1 MSLHRKILLNLTGL
15 YLLFTT
21 SAGAQTRNEV
31 PAASCSMTLNGI
43 TMHWNKVTNVPAL
56 KLPSKA
62 GKTKLPKRYTVYTT
76 DAGKLY
82 TILNT
87 VKNKGME
94 QTPVV
99 LPLSGEIGCAMFNVA
114 ASGTLSP
121 GLAAKYPQLASLKG
135 QGIEDKS
142 ASVRLDYDGKEMNAE
157 ILWQGSYY
165 IIAPWKKGTKT
176 YYLVYRKEDSGMP
189 RSVPAK
195 GQYY

>member
-1 MSLHRKILLNLTGL
+1 MSLNRKTLLNLTGL

-21 SAGAQTRNEV
+21 SIYAQTRDEA
-31 PAASCSMTLNGI
+31 PAAPCSMTLDGI
-43 TMHWNKVTNVPAL
+43 TLNWYKVTNTAAL
-56 KLPSKA
+56 KLPAKA
-62 GKTKLPKRYTVYTT
+62 GKIKLPKRYTVYTA
-76 DAGKLY
+76 DAGKLH

-87 VKNKGME
+87 VKNKGKE

-99 LPLSGEIGCAMFNVA
+99 LPLSGEIGCATFGVTV
-114 ASGTLSP
+114 SGTMSP

-135 QGIEDKS
+135 QGVEDKS

-165 IIAPWKKGTKT
+165 LIAPWKKGTKT
-176 YYLVYRKEDSGMP
+176 YYLVYKKEDSGMP